1 MKTKTGAV
9 VHLIHV
15 TTPHQHIVHLFITEI
30 PEDLTSTELQSML
43 DKAGYH
49 YSEFGQKWANH
60 YVVAGLN
67 DSDISVRKA
76 FKDGRADTIIS
87 YKELLEKIEELDAIN

>member
-15 TTPHQHIVHLFITEI
+15 TTPHQHIAKLFITGI
-30 PEDLTSTELQSML
+30 PEDLTSRELQSIL
-43 DKAGYH
+43 DEAGYY
-49 YSEFGQKWANH
+49 YSEFGQKWTNH
-60 YVVAGLN
+60 YVVAGLK

-76 FKDGRADTIIS
+76 FRDGKADDFIS
-87 YKELLEKIEELDAIN
+87 YKELLERIEKIRRN